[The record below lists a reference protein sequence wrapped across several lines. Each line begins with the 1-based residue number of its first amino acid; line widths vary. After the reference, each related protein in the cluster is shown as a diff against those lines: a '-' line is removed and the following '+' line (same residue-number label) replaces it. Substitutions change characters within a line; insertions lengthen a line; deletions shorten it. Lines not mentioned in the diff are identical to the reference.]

1 MFTTGPV
8 LYVVDLLLWS
18 LQRLS
23 IGHNHILPDQRCVS
37 VGCWSTLFFSNV
49 FTTSGTLFIYFYEPT
64 EISIGHNHILPDQRC
79 VSSLQRLSIGHNHI
93 CLTSVVSALVVGPT
107 LFFSNDVHYQS
118 GTLRGSSTSIEPTE
132 IVDRPQPYPA

>member
-1 MFTTGPV
+1 MITTSPV
-8 LYVVDLLLWS
+8 LYV
-18 LQRLS
+18 
-23 IGHNHILPDQRCVS
+23 
-37 VGCWSTLFFSNV
+37 
-49 FTTSGTLFIYFYEPT
+49 FIYFYRAYRDFRSAT
-64 EISIGHNHILPDQRC
+64 TISCLTSV
-79 VSSLQRLSIGHNHI
+79 VSAAYRDFRSATTIS